1 MKKMLVLM
9 ALTTVST
16 LAFTFAS
23 AQSVTI
29 RGVRLTGSGCGPA
42 TATAV
47 TTADG
52 KTMSVIF
59 DNYAVEIGNGSS
71 NPQARSLQKDC
82 RVMID
87 VDVPAGFQ
95 YALEQTDYRGFVALP
110 ASAMG
115 MHRFTQN
122 VPSQPI
128 VSMRE
133 AQLKGPINQNYSV
146 SIKQKPGRYIYSACN
161 TKVQT
166 IDLMSQIMVAYLP
179 NTTDRSIAMINLDTI
194 DTNVASSF
202 QFSWRRCQ

>member
-9 ALTTVST
+9 ALLTVST
-16 LAFTFAS
+16 LAT
-23 AQSVTI
+23 AQTVTI
-29 RGVRLTGSGCGPA
+29 RGVRLSGSGCGPA
-42 TATAV
+42 SASAV

-52 KTMSVIF
+52 KTLSVIF
-59 DNYAVEIGNGSS
+59 DNYTAEIGNGSA
-71 NPQARSLQKDC
+71 NPQATSIQKDC

-95 YALEQTDYRGFVALP
+95 YALEQTDYRGFVAMP
-110 ASAMG
+110 ASAYG
-115 MHRFTQN
+115 MHRFVQN

-133 AQLKGPINQNYSV
+133 AQLKGPINQNYAV

-161 TKVQT
+161 SKVQT
-166 IDLMSQIMVAYLP
+166 IDLMSQLMVAYLP

-194 DTNVASSF
+194 DTKVASSF
-202 QFSWRRCQ
+202 QLSWRRCQ

>member
-9 ALTTVST
+9 ALLTVST
-16 LAFTFAS
+16 LAS

-29 RGVRLTGSGCGPA
+29 RGVRLSGSGCGPA
-42 TATAV
+42 TASAV

-52 KTMSVIF
+52 KTLSVIF
-59 DNYAVEIGNGSS
+59 DNYSAEIGNGSA
-71 NPQARSLQKDC
+71 NPQATSIQKDC

-95 YALEQTDYRGFVALP
+95 YALEQTDYRGFVAMP
-110 ASAMG
+110 ASAYG
-115 MHRFTQN
+115 MHRFVQN

-133 AQLKGPINQNYSV
+133 AQLKGPINQNYAV

-161 TKVQT
+161 SKVQT
-166 IDLMSQIMVAYLP
+166 IDLMSQLMVAYLP
-179 NTTDRSIAMINLDTI
+179 NTKDRSIAMINLDTI

-202 QFSWRRCQ
+202 QLSWRRCQ

>member
-9 ALTTVST
+9 ALLTVST
-16 LAFTFAS
+16 LAS

-29 RGVRLTGSGCGPA
+29 RGVRLSGSGCGPA
-42 TATAV
+42 TASAV

-52 KTMSVIF
+52 KTLSVIF
-59 DNYAVEIGNGSS
+59 DNYSAEIGNGSA
-71 NPQARSLQKDC
+71 NPQATSIQKDC

-95 YALEQTDYRGFVALP
+95 YALEQTDYRGFVAMP
-110 ASAMG
+110 ASAYG
-115 MHRFTQN
+115 MHRFVQN

-133 AQLKGPINQNYSV
+133 AQLKGPINQNYAV
-146 SIKQKPGRYIYSACN
+146 SIKQKPGRYVYSACN
-161 TKVQT
+161 SKVQT
-166 IDLMSQIMVAYLP
+166 IDLMSQLMVAYLP
-179 NTTDRSIAMINLDTI
+179 NTKDRSIAMINLDTI

-202 QFSWRRCQ
+202 QLSWRRCQ